1 MSFNNWRDKT
11 KEVLNNHGFF
21 IVKFNAFSFSSDNK
35 EENIIE
41 YKLLVEDSGLCFDY
55 KIHFHQISITNVTTK
70 SHKNQYLNHKNNSK
84 YHIRTKFLEMLELE
98 HIFNEFRGKR
108 KQYYFYNENHKNLSK
123 INQYLLTKNLKTIT
137 FQNIEYILR
146 GENAGGQGSGKG
158 YLNLKYDNTYL
169 PFGLFLQ
176 AINKISER
184 NELFE
189 DREEQISWGEIWEK
203 SESRTIDFETFLSSN
218 GEIKDLFLKF
228 KNHPSNWKSIKEDFK
243 NFLNKKC
250 EKFLDVDKLVRKYRS
265 EGVINFEKKYGS
277 NKLDAIRKFF
287 NITDSN
293 FLPDAVDIQYAHI
306 YPVNA
311 IRRGYLKK
319 EISDLK
325 AISDADNF
333 LPLTTEIHKLY
344 DSNKLY
350 WMQNGELQIF
360 EKDLNQDYYKIN
372 FYTQISSDIL
382 SSTQIT
388 SFLKKFLNLRNI
400 KSNNLD

>member
-1 MSFNNWRDKT
+1 MSFNNLRNKT
-11 KEVLNNHGFF
+11 QEVLNNYGFF
-21 IVKFNAFSFSSDNK
+21 IVKFNVFSLSHDNE

-70 SHKNQYLNHKNNSK
+70 SHQNQYLNSKDNSK
-84 YHIRTKFLEMLELE
+84 YTIRMKFLEMLELE
-98 HIFNEFRGKR
+98 HIFNGVFNQR
-108 KQYYFYNENHKNLSK
+108 KQYYIYNENHNNLSK

-146 GENAGGQGSGKG
+146 GSNPSGQGNGKG
-158 YLNLKYDNTYL
+158 YLKLKYDNTYL

-184 NELFE
+184 NQLFE
-189 DREEQISWGEIWEK
+189 DSKEQISWGEIWKK

-228 KNHPSNWKSIKEDFK
+228 KNHPSNWESINKDFE
-243 NFLNKKC
+243 NFLNKKYK
-250 EKFLDVDKLVRKYRS
+250 KFLDVDKLVRNYRS
-265 EGVINFEKKYGS
+265 EGVKNFEEKYGT
-277 NKLDAIRKFF
+277 NKVVAIRKFF

-293 FLPDAVDIQYAHI
+293 FAPNAVNIQYAHI

-311 IRRGYLKK
+311 IRRGYLEK
-319 EISDLK
+319 EIDDLK

-333 LPLTTEIHKLY
+333 LPLTTEIHQLY

-350 WMQNGELQIF
+350 WMQNGELQIS
-360 EKDLNQDYYKIN
+360 EKDLSWDHYKIN

-382 SSTQIT
+382 SSTHIT
-388 SFLKKFLNLRNI
+388 DFLKKFLNLRNI
-400 KSNNLD
+400 KT

>member
-11 KEVLNNHGFF
+11 QEVLNNYGFF

-70 SHKNQYLNHKNNSK
+70 SHQNQYLNHKDNSK
-84 YHIRTKFLEMLELE
+84 YSIRTKLLEMLELE
-98 HIFNEFRGKR
+98 HIFNDVPNKR
-108 KQYYFYNENHKNLSK
+108 KQYYIYNENHNNLSK

-137 FQNIEYILR
+137 FQSIEYILR
-146 GENAGGQGSGKG
+146 GSNAGGQGRGEG
-158 YLNLKYDNTYL
+158 YLNLKYDNTYS
-169 PFGLFLQ
+169 PFGFFLQ
-176 AINKISER
+176 AINKISDR
-184 NELFE
+184 NQLFE
-189 DREEQISWGEIWEK
+189 DREEQISWEHIWEE
-203 SESRTIDFETFLSSN
+203 SASRTIDFETFLSSN

-228 KNHPSNWKSIKEDFK
+228 KNHPSNWKSIREDFE
-243 NFLNKKC
+243 NFLNKKS

-277 NKLDAIRKFF
+277 NKVDAIRKFF

-293 FLPDAVDIQYAHI
+293 FSPDDVSIQYAHI

-319 EISDLK
+319 EIDDLK

-333 LPLTTEIHKLY
+333 LPLTTEIHQLY

-350 WMQNGELQIF
+350 WMQNGELQIS
-360 EKDLNQDYYKIN
+360 EKNLNRDHYKIN
-372 FYTQISSDIL
+372 LYAQISFDIL
-382 SSTQIT
+382 DSTHIT
-388 SFLKKFLNLRNI
+388 SFLEKFLNLRNI
-400 KSNNLD
+400 KT